1 MNTTTIQS
9 SIATLAAVLALAGC
23 ANDENPNRVVGQL
36 ASDRYE
42 LTAEVGEPIT
52 AINVAEGEI
61 VTAGQVLLTQDDT
74 RARAQLAESNAA
86 LAQQQARVDELVRG
100 PRSEQ
105 IAAARANV
113 EGATQELEF
122 RQADMKRIEEIHA
135 RGLTSPDVLDRASAA
150 LDAAQAGLKLR
161 LAQLEEKLAGTTIE
175 ELAQAE
181 QSVEQQAA
189 RRDAV
194 QVDLDRHATR
204 APVDGIA
211 DTRLFEI
218 GERPA
223 PGQPMIILLGGEQPY
238 ARVFVPE
245 TIRVH
250 VSSGTLA
257 VIHVDGLDEPLEG
270 RVRWVSSESAFTPY
284 YALTERDR
292 GRLSYVAKVDI
303 TTQRDRLPDGVP
315 VEVEFLID

>member
-1 MNTTTIQS
+1 M
-9 SIATLAAVLALAGC
+9 LAAILAISGC
-23 ANDENPNRVVGQL
+23 ANEENPNSAVGQL

-52 AINVAEGEI
+52 AIRVAEGER
-61 VTAGQVLLTQDDT
+61 VTAGQVLLSQDDT
-74 RARAQLAESNAA
+74 RARARLAESGAA
-86 LAQQQARVDELVRG
+86 LAQQQARLDELVRG

-113 EGATQELEF
+113 EGATQDLEY
-122 RQADMKRIEEIHA
+122 RQAEMKRVEDIHA
-135 RGLTSPDVLDRASAA
+135 RGLASPDQLDKASAA
-150 LDAAQAGLKLR
+150 VDAAQANLKLR
-161 LAQLEEKLAGTTIE
+161 LAQLEEMLTGTTVE
-175 ELAQAE
+175 ELTQAE
-181 QSVEQQAA
+181 QAVAQLAA
-189 RRDAV
+189 RHDAI
-194 QVDLDRHATR
+194 QVDLERHTTR

-211 DTRLFEI
+211 DSRLFET

-223 PGQPMIILLGGEQPY
+223 PGQPMMIVLGGEQPY

-250 VSSGTLA
+250 ITPGTAA
-257 VIHVDGLDEPLEG
+257 VIHVDGLDEALDGE
-270 RVRWVSSESAFTPY
+270 VRWVSSESAFTPY
-284 YALTERDR
+284 FALTERDR

-315 VEVEFLID
+315 VEVEFLVD